1 MISWIKHLFTERLP
15 TLKSS
20 VCGRELTGLFITES
34 TARFRFSEG
43 DAILIN
49 LETRNFRPFRP
60 KLFTEW
66 ITFPGWLRVVD
77 VKESASQITL
87 TVSGAIYS
95 SRITLTNKGDHWQM
109 SLSGGNIF

>member
-1 MISWIKHLFTERLP
+1 MIAWLKKIFTPRH
-15 TLKSS
+15 TLRAAI
-20 VCGRELTGLFITES
+20 CGRELTGLYVTES

-43 DAILIN
+43 NAVLVN

-60 KLFTEW
+60 TLMSEW

-77 VKESASQITL
+77 VKESVGQISL

-95 SRITLTNKGDHWQM
+95 SRITLVDKGDHWQM
-109 SLSGGNIF
+109 SLSGGKIF